1 MVDYN
6 FIHINANTAQ
16 LTQKVGIMLIYCFT
30 FRNFGITHVKVIS
43 TPYEKKT
50 LFQPH
55 VPDVPVKFSPKWWYL
70 LVFVH

>member
-6 FIHINANTAQ
+6 FIHINANTTQ

-43 TPYEKKT
+43 TPYEKKNVIST
-50 LFQPH
+50 PCARCAG
-55 VPDVPVKFSPKWWYL
+55 
-70 LVFVH
+70 